1 MEEIFEF
8 IKQYLGEAVVAI
20 VTGLIAYLTGRR
32 KANAEIKSSE
42 GEALKTMQEAYDK
55 FTSDSLHRYEE
66 LSKELREVR
75 DLLKIVQIELD
86 DCRKGILRGV

>member
-32 KANAEIKSSE
+32 KANAELKSSE

-55 FTSDSLHRYEE
+55 FTTDSLKKYQELYEE
-66 LSKELREVR
+66 LHEVKEMLKVVKKELE
-75 DLLKIVQIELD
+75 
-86 DCRKGILRGV
+86 DCRNGVLGAR

>member
-32 KANAEIKSSE
+32 KANAELKQTE
-42 GEALKTMQEAYDK
+42 GSALQVMQEAYDK

-66 LSKELREVR
+66 LSKELKEVK
-75 DLLKIVQIELD
+75 DMLKIVQEELD
-86 DCRKGILRGV
+86 DCRRGILRGA